1 MNASRASSNV
11 VPLFALEGRDDDAL
25 MALARTRRE
34 AFDALVARHQ
44 HALLRIAA
52 KYLGDVAS
60 ARDACQATFLDVY
73 RARHTYRPS
82 GRFPFFL
89 RRALLNQCHMVARRG
104 RTEARLT
111 ALDVAPDAPVPPDA
125 LILAEERRQLVEAE
139 VSKLSE
145 KLRAVVVL
153 RYAGGH
159 SLEDIAEVLEVPV
172 GTVKS
177 RLFAAMQALATAL
190 PREAP

>member
-1 MNASRASSNV
+1 MNPSPSTSKV

-25 MALARTRRE
+25 MALSRTRRE
-34 AFDALVARHQ
+34 AFDVLVGRHQ
-44 HALLRIAA
+44 QALLRIAA
-52 KYLGDVAS
+52 KYLGDVAT
-60 ARDACQATFLDVY
+60 ARDACQATFLEVY
-73 RARHTYRPS
+73 RARHAYRPL

-89 RRALLNQCHMVARRG
+89 RRVLLNQCHLVARRG
-104 RTEARLT
+104 GADARLA
-111 ALDVAPDAPVPPDA
+111 ALDVAPDAPPPPDA

-145 KLRAVVVL
+145 KLRAVIVL

-159 SLEDIAEVLEVPV
+159 TLEDIAEVLDVPV

-177 RLFAAMQALATAL
+177 RLFAAMQALASAL
-190 PREAP
+190 PGEAP

>member
-1 MNASRASSNV
+1 MTPRAATSNV

-34 AFDALVARHQ
+34 AFDVLVARHQ
-44 HALLRIAA
+44 QALLRIAA
-52 KYLGDVAS
+52 KYLGDAAS
-60 ARDACQATFLDVY
+60 ARDACQATFLEVY
-73 RARHTYRPS
+73 RARASYRPS

-104 RTEARLT
+104 RTEARLES
-111 ALDVAPDAPVPPDA
+111 LDVGPDAPVPPDA
-125 LILAEERRQLVEAE
+125 LILAEERRRLVEAE
-139 VSKLSE
+139 VSKLGE

-177 RLFAAMQALATAL
+177 RLFAAMKALERAL
-190 PREAP
+190 PKEAP